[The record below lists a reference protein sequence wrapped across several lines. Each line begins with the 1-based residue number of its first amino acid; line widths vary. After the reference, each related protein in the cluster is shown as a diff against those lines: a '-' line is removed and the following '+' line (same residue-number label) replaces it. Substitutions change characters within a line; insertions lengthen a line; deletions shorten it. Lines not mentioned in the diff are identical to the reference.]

1 MDLKNLVTVLS
12 FSIIVYYLVLQFAK
26 SIVEHII
33 DQESYYEHIV
43 GEKSQPHNNI
53 SIWKKLLIVFLI
65 TSISLIFGGLLVRW
79 SFLMVNQFLK

>member
-33 DQESYYEHIV
+33 DQESYSEHIV
-43 GEKSQPHNNI
+43 GEKSQPHNKI